1 MLPDARGGDAML
13 RTLAARL
20 AQRGAPRVI
29 AAPRRASVAL
39 LLRRRGDEQG
49 EELELLY
56 ILRPQ
61 SPRDPWSGQVAF
73 PGGKQEPGDGGS
85 DLRTALREVKE
96 ELGLDLLGDGGGR
109 SFVGGGGGGDCGD
122 GGGSVGDASSALDA
136 VVAELDAGAGGSA
149 AAPFALLGRLHD
161 APIFSGG
168 RQREGAAYCCFV
180 FLQRAAA
187 TPPLAL
193 QAGEVAA
200 VRWVPLSHFA
210 KAGAAQPFALAR
222 DGYGLVPTSAA
233 WPAWLRSALGVE
245 RAYFPSV
252 VLPLPPAAP
261 PPAPPPAPPR
271 MQLWGMSL
279 RATSE
284 LLELAGVAGARAL
297 CRPPARFDNALA
309 NTLLEAAAAVEEAA
323 VVAARGRPLR
333 EASAGARAALALAVA
348 GAAGA
353 AAAAALA
360 VARRARG
367 VGAR

>member
-13 RTLAARL
+13 RTLAERL

-49 EELELLY
+49 ELELLY

-109 SFVGGGGGGDCGD
+109 SDVVVVGGGGDCGD
-122 GGGSVGDASSALDA
+122 CGGSVGGASSALDA

-261 PPAPPPAPPR
+261 PPAPPR

-309 NTLLEAAAAVEEAA
+309 NALLEAAAAVEEAS
-323 VVAARGRPLR
+323 VVVARGRPLR